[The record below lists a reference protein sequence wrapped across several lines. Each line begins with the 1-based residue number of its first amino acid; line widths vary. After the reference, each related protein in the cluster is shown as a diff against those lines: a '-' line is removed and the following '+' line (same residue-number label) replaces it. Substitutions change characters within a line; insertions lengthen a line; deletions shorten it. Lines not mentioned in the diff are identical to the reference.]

1 MKVDISRWEKL
12 RKAHL
17 KTKTL
22 SVPSVVSFK
31 VRVNPKRP
39 LNNMPDGSQKSG
51 DRIKMRLLG
60 MLLAINQKV
69 DQSNQRNDCP
79 EY

>member
-1 MKVDISRWEKL
+1 MGKIKEAAFKNKNSL
-12 RKAHL
+12 I
-17 KTKTL
+17 
-22 SVPSVVSFK
+22 PSVVSFK

-39 LNNMPDGSQKSG
+39 LNNMPGGSQKSG

-69 DQSNQRNDCP
+69 DQCNQRNDCP